1 VSTRK
6 LIITALICG
15 LAILVAGGIQLV
27 RISHNKPAV
36 PVLVQG
42 EKAVVGGVRA
52 TVTNSA
58 RDDRG
63 FHVGV
68 ELSAPSA
75 STVAVTD
82 FTLLVGGKLEQPT
95 NTSTSSAPACAAPIA
110 LRTAPTRCT
119 LDFEDRAGSATLAF
133 SRAGDQRIWAL
144 EPAA

>member
-6 LIITALICG
+6 LIVTALICG

-36 PVLVQG
+36 PVLDQG
-42 EKAVVGGVRA
+42 EQTVVGGVRA

-58 RDDRG
+58 RDGRG

-75 STVAVTD
+75 STVAITD

-95 NTSTSSAPACAAPIA
+95 NTSTSSAPGCAAPIA
-110 LRTAPTRCT
+110 VGTAPIRCT
-119 LDFEDRAGSATLAF
+119 LDFRDRDGSATLAF